1 MDVSCKT
8 CDSRPAAKSA
18 ATARRRCRK
27 NCRKLVESGCLVKNT
42 VAMELNGSHICCFSP
57 TGTSRRVAEAVGRGM
72 NVPQTLFHDATHG
85 EVCFT
90 AAADS
95 VAIFAVPVYGGHA
108 APLALQRMEKIR
120 GDGTPAVVI
129 VVYGNRDHGSAAREL
144 SAFVAQR
151 GFVTVGV
158 GAFVGEHSY
167 STSRYPI
174 AAGRP
179 DERDCRE
186 AEAFGRAVAAKLA
199 SHGVRRIDAAA
210 LPGVRNGMLSTWRF
224 LRFVLGYRRK
234 QKHHPERVAV
244 ETSAERCTHCGHCVE
259 VCPTEAVAAGDELH
273 TDASRCIRCCA
284 CVKGCPAGARSYD
297 SPFAPVLS
305 HNFPQRKPN
314 RTKV

>member
-1 MDVSCKT
+1 MPHTGRSALRL
-8 CDSRPAAKSA
+8 RPIPSQSVPCRSMADMQRLWRCSVWRRYGV
-18 ATARRRCRK
+18 TARR
-27 NCRKLVESGCLVKNT
+27 
-42 VAMELNGSHICCFSP
+42 
-57 TGTSRRVAEAVGRGM
+57 
-72 NVPQTLFHDATHG
+72 
-85 EVCFT
+85 
-90 AAADS
+90 
-95 VAIFAVPVYGGHA
+95 
-108 APLALQRMEKIR
+108 
-120 GDGTPAVVI
+120 
-129 VVYGNRDHGSAAREL
+129 
-144 SAFVAQR
+144 
-151 GFVTVGV
+151 
-158 GAFVGEHSY
+158 VGEHSY

-234 QKHHPERVAV
+234 QKHHPARVAV